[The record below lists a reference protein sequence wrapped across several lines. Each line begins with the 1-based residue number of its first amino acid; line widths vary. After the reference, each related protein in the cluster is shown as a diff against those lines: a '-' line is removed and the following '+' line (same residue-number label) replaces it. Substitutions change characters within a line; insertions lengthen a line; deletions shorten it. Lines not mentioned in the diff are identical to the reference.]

1 MCRACALRCDAK
13 MTRVGCVG
21 QSVQGSKTWI
31 FNSRKKPAHID
42 IHELNHHWAR
52 MDEVCSNAHSFQET
66 VELTQT
72 TWRKMRR
79 QHGGVRI
86 GTEMGW
92 DNPKKRPVQNLGDF
106 LLASD
111 FHLSFS
117 LFFSSI
123 FS

>member
-1 MCRACALRCDAK
+1 M
-13 MTRVGCVG
+13 VE
-21 QSVQGSKTWI
+21 S
-31 FNSRKKPAHID
+31 
-42 IHELNHHWAR
+42 EL
-52 MDEVCSNAHSFQET
+52 
-66 VELTQT
+66 
-72 TWRKMRR
+72 
-79 QHGGVRI
+79 